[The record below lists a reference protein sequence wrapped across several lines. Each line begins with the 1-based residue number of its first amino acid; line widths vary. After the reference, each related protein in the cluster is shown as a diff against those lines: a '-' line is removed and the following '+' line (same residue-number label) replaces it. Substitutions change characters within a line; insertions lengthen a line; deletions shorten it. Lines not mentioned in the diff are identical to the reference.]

1 MIEEIHQEVKDGM
14 QSTLD
19 SLVKEYAGVRTGR
32 ATTALVDGILVDY
45 FGAQA
50 QLKQLAT
57 ISVPESRLIVIQ
69 PWDKSVAPEVEKAI
83 QRSNLGLNPVSDGTV
98 IRIPVPPL
106 TEERRRDLVK
116 VVKKSAEDRRIYV
129 RNVRRDGND
138 LLKQMEKDKEISED
152 DNRRAQERI
161 QKLTDEFIRKVD
173 EAAAKKE
180 KEVMEE

>member
-1 MIEEIHQEVKDGM
+1 MEEIHQEVKDGM

-116 VVKKSAEDRRIYV
+116 VVKKSAEDRRISV

>member
-1 MIEEIHQEVKDGM
+1 MIEEIYQEVKDGM

-19 SLVKEYAGVRTGR
+19 SLVKEFAGVRTGR

-45 FGAQA
+45 FGAQT
-50 QLKQLAT
+50 QMKQLAT

-69 PWDKSVAPEVEKAI
+69 PWDKSVVPEVERAI
-83 QRSNLGLNPVSDGTV
+83 QRSNLGLNPVSDGK
-98 IRIPVPPL
+98 ILRIPVPPL

-116 VVKKSAEDRRIYV
+116 VVKKKAEDRRVSV
-129 RNVRRDGND
+129 RNTRRDGND

-173 EAAAKKE
+173 EVTAKKE

>member
-1 MIEEIHQEVKDGM
+1 MIEEIYQEVKDGM

-19 SLVKEYAGVRTGR
+19 SLVKEFAGVRTGR

-45 FGAQA
+45 FGVQT

-69 PWDKSVAPEVEKAI
+69 PWDKSVVPEVEKAI
-83 QRSNLGLNPVSDGTV
+83 QRSNLGLNPVSDGK
-98 IRIPVPPL
+98 ILRIPVPPL

-116 VVKKSAEDRRIYV
+116 VVKKKAEDRRVSV
-129 RNVRRDGND
+129 RNARRDGND

-173 EAAAKKE
+173 EVTAKKE

>member
-1 MIEEIHQEVKDGM
+1 MIEEIYQEVKDGM

-19 SLVKEYAGVRTGR
+19 SLVKEFAGVRTGR

-45 FGAQA
+45 FGAQT
-50 QLKQLAT
+50 QMKQLAT

-69 PWDKSVAPEVEKAI
+69 PWDKSVVPEVEKAI
-83 QRSNLGLNPVSDGTV
+83 QRSNLGLNPVSDGKTL
-98 IRIPVPPL
+98 RIPVPPL

-116 VVKKSAEDRRIYV
+116 VVKKKAEDRRVSV
-129 RNVRRDGND
+129 RNTRRDGND

-173 EAAAKKE
+173 EVTAKKE

>member
-1 MIEEIHQEVKDGM
+1 MIEEIYQEVKDGM

-19 SLVKEYAGVRTGR
+19 SLVKEFAGVRTGR

-45 FGAQA
+45 FGAQT
-50 QLKQLAT
+50 QMKQLAT

-69 PWDKSVAPEVEKAI
+69 PWDKSVVPEVEKAI
-83 QRSNLGLNPVSDGTV
+83 QRSNLGLNPVSDGK
-98 IRIPVPPL
+98 ILRIPVPPL

-116 VVKKSAEDRRIYV
+116 VVKKKAEDRRVSV
-129 RNVRRDGND
+129 RNARRDGND

-173 EAAAKKE
+173 EVTAKKE

>member
-1 MIEEIHQEVKDGM
+1 MIEEILQEVQGGM
-14 QSTLD
+14 KSSIE
-19 SLVKEYAGVRTGR
+19 SLIKEYAGVRTGR
-32 ATTALVDGILVDY
+32 ATTALLDGILVDY
-45 FGAQA
+45 FGAQT

-57 ISVPESRLIVIQ
+57 LSVPESRLIVIQ

-83 QRSNLGLNPVSDGTV
+83 QRSNLGLNPVSDGKV

-116 VVKKSAEDRRIYV
+116 IVKKSAEDRRVSV

-138 LLKQMEKDKEISED
+138 LLKQMEKDKDISED
-152 DNRRAQERI
+152 ETRRAQERI

-173 EAAAKKE
+173 EIAAQKE

>member
-19 SLVKEYAGVRTGR
+19 SLVKEFAGVRTGR
-32 ATTALVDGILVDY
+32 ATTAMVDEILVDY
-45 FGAQA
+45 FGTQT

-69 PWDKSVAPEVEKAI
+69 PWDKSVVPEVEKAI
-83 QRSNLGLNPVSDGTV
+83 QRSNLGLNPVSDGK
-98 IRIPVPPL
+98 ILRIPVPPL

-116 VVKKSAEDRRIYV
+116 IVKKSAEDRRISI

-173 EAAAKKE
+173 EVTAKKE